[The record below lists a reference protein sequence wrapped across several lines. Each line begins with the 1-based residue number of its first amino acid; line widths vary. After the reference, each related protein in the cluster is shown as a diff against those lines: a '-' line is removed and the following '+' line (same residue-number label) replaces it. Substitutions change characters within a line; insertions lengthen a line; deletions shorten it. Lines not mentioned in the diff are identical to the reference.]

1 MRLGGRLGAIIFRM
15 VIDRDEFRPQTIPQ
29 FRAFL
34 ASTLEV
40 HFCVPDSDDARY
52 AHIGWPTQPPPHA
65 PSEPRADLHA
75 PGLRIGELLNATRGK
90 IEGDAHDDHWLHL
103 VGKGSNAGKV

>member
-1 MRLGGRLGAIIFRM
+1 MRLGGRLGAIIFCM

-40 HFCVPDSDDARY
+40 HFFVPDSDDARY
-52 AHIGWPTQPPPHA
+52 AHIGWPRQTAPMAPSRGLPPRTCLAGHGRDAVPASSAPPLSHPPP
-65 PSEPRADLHA
+65 PP
-75 PGLRIGELLNATRGK
+75 P
-90 IEGDAHDDHWLHL
+90 
-103 VGKGSNAGKV
+103 